1 VASLLGQIYE
11 CQYLIRSN
19 QSNDAIE
26 KCSNILK
33 DNPDYIPALYTLSLA
48 YLCQKQ
54 PPKARNYLKRV
65 AKMDYSDK
73 FASDFE
79 NCYILLADLYIQVSN
94 SFSNYDRQENMI

>member
-1 VASLLGQIYE
+1 MIYE

-48 YLCQKQ
+48 YLSQKQ

-65 AKMDYSDK
+65 AKMDYSNK
-73 FASDFE
+73 FASDLE
-79 NCYILLADLYIQVSN
+79 NSYILLADLYIQVNLSA
-94 SFSNYDRQENMI
+94 SDFDRQENMT